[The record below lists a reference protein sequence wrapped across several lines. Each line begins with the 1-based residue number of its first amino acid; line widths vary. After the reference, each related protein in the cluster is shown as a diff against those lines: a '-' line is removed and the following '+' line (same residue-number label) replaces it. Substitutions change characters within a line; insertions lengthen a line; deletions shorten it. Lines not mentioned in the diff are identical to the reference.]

1 MCQLCTVTVIA
12 GLGISRLLG
21 IDDTIASLWIGGL
34 ILSLTFVTIDWIN
47 KKWPKLQVKKWQLI
61 LFALMYVLV
70 LLPLKFNGSI
80 GIAGNAL
87 WGIDK
92 IILGVLSGS
101 IFFLFGIWMDKKI
114 RTAKGRQLFKF
125 QKVVLPVISL
135 IIASIIFYFLTA

>member
-80 GIAGNAL
+80 GIAGNTL

-125 QKVVLPVISL
+125 QKVVLPVVSL

>member
-80 GIAGNAL
+80 GIAGNTL

>member
-47 KKWPKLQVKKWQLI
+47 KKWPKLQVKKWQLT